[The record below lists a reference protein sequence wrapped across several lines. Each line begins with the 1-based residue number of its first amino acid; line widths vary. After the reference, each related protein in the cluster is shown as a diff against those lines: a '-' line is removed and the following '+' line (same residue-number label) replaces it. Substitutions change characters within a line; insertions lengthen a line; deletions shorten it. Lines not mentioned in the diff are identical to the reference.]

1 VRAASVGDGADPGAS
16 ASPGAGAS
24 ADPGASASPGPIGAS
39 FGAARARGRAALVPY
54 VTAGYPE
61 ADATEPLLRGL
72 EEAGADVIELGIP
85 FSDPLADGP
94 TIQRASQRALAA
106 GVGVGRVLDA
116 LRAYA
121 ADGACPVV
129 LFSYLNPI
137 LGYGLERFLEGALEA
152 GAAGLL
158 ITDLPL
164 GADAAIE
171 ARLEG
176 APLDLV
182 RLVAPTTPPARARAI
197 AARAQGFLYLVSRTG
212 VTGARAELPAGLE
225 ARVRDLRSVASVPV
239 AVGFGIS
246 TPAQAAAVARV
257 ADGVVVGSAL
267 LDRIE
272 DAGVAAGVALAAEL
286 RAALDEAGAPER
298 GVP

>member
-1 VRAASVGDGADPGAS
+1 MS
-16 ASPGAGAS
+16 ASTFCELSVSATRAEAGAP
-24 ADPGASASPGPIGAS
+24 AGAIGAR
-39 FGAARARGRAALVPY
+39 FRRARAEGRAALVPY

-61 ADATEPLLRGL
+61 PAATGDLLRGL
-72 EEAGADVIELGIP
+72 DEAGADVIELGVP

-106 GVGVGRVLDA
+106 GIDVEAVLRSVREYTA
-116 LRAYA
+116 G
-121 ADGACPVV
+121 GACPIV

-137 LGYGLERFLEGALEA
+137 LRYGVERFVDDAVAA

-158 ITDLPL
+158 VTDLPL
-164 GADAAIE
+164 GADAGLESLLE
-171 ARLEG
+171 A

-182 RLVAPTTPPARARAI
+182 RLVAPTTPAGRARAI

-212 VTGARAELPAGLE
+212 VTGARTELPPGL
-225 ARVRDLRSVASVPV
+225 ADRLRGLRAIAAAPV

-246 TPAQAAAVARV
+246 TPAQAAAVARA

-272 DAGVAAGVALAAEL
+272 AAGVAAGLALAAEL
-286 RAALDEAGAPER
+286 RSALDEAGLSEGGTP
-298 GVP
+298 